1 VWRRK
6 PLVKRWPGAL
16 VAAGAACM
24 FSCALALLGFPAAQ
38 AASLAAH
45 APSKAAV
52 PAALPAAGPAAVPAA
67 PTGVT
72 AAESFGDLTVGWKAV
87 KGATGYAVLIRDITT
102 KQKVFSKAS
111 WQQDPTSST
120 PLADINFNDFTA
132 GHKYAF
138 EVEATNKSGHSKPS
152 AQATVTAV
160 GIPFIL
166 YAVAG
171 NRVAFFGWQD
181 AAGATSYRVVQY
193 DNCEFDYSAPVKVTA
208 KQLTIR
214 DSDGTK
220 STWVDVT
227 GLTDGRCYDY
237 IVEAYNS
244 TNGDYPAV
252 STVDTFLEPMGTFA
266 WKTATAGDRSAHL
279 VWTSATGA
287 TEYQVYMANQTK
299 HKNDYALVKTLRAV
313 KGATQSLTVK
323 GLVNGDTYSFY
334 INAYDN
340 YSGESATGVKSLTP
354 RS

>member
-1 VWRRK
+1 
-6 PLVKRWPGAL
+6 
-16 VAAGAACM
+16 M
-24 FSCALALLGFPAAQ
+24 SSCALALMGFPAAQ

-45 APSKAAV
+45 APSKGAA
-52 PAALPAAGPAAVPAA
+52 PAAAPAA
-67 PTGVT
+67 PTGVR

-87 KGATGYAVLIRDITT
+87 KGATGYEVLIRDITT
-102 KQKVFSKAS
+102 KQKAFSKAS

-120 PLADINFNDFTA
+120 PLADISFNDFSA
-132 GHKYAF
+132 GDKYAF
-138 EVEATNKSGHSKPS
+138 EVVATNKSGHSKPS
-152 AQATVTAV
+152 SQATVTAV
-160 GIPFIL
+160 GTPFIL
-166 YAVAG
+166 YSVAG

-193 DNCEFDYSAPVKVTA
+193 DNCEFDYSSPVKVTA

-227 GLTDGRCYDY
+227 RLTNGRCYDY

-244 TNGDYPAV
+244 ANGNYPAA
-252 STVDTFLEPMGTFA
+252 STIDTFLEPLGPVA
-266 WKTATAGDRSAHL
+266 WKTVTAGNRSAHL
-279 VWTSATGA
+279 VWTSAGGA

-299 HKNDYALVKTLRAV
+299 HKNDYSLAKTVKPV
-313 KGATQSLTVK
+313 KGATQSLIVK

-334 INAYDN
+334 INAYDD
-340 YSGESATGVKSLTP
+340 YSGQSSTAPKSVIP